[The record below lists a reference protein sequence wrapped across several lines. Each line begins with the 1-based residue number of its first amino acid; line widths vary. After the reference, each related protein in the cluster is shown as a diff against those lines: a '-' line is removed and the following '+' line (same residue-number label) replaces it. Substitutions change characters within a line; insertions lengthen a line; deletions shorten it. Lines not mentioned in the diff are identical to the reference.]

1 MPLVNWKVESKL
13 KWTKHFV
20 FSAVGNDKTND
31 NRDNIIFPIKRQ
43 WKTIKLFSKWFE
55 RSIYWNEFK
64 TQSKNNNTTN
74 KFRYFLKSNFV
85 GDNKLFVLV

>member
-20 FSAVGNDKTND
+20 FSAVGNDKT
-31 NRDNIIFPIKRQ
+31 
-43 WKTIKLFSKWFE
+43 IKLFSKGFE
-55 RSIYWNEFK
+55 RSIYWNKFK

>member
-1 MPLVNWKVESKL
+1 MPLKYLSNCWRSIGMPLVNWKVESKL

-43 WKTIKLFSKWFE
+43 
-55 RSIYWNEFK
+55 
-64 TQSKNNNTTN
+64 
-74 KFRYFLKSNFV
+74 
-85 GDNKLFVLV
+85 